1 MSLNKSMCTIMVK
14 HSYSLISLYNLS
26 KTNLLFVYEGTVDSI
41 SWKPLDTHL
50 EGHAP
55 QTAVHSQVKK
65 ATVGLIF
72 PMIASHLLLGLS
84 DQQNQTGF
92 FGV

>member
-1 MSLNKSMCTIMVK
+1 MVK

-26 KTNLLFVYEGTVDSI
+26 KTNLLFVCEGTVDSI
-41 SWKPLDTHL
+41 FWKPLDTRL

-65 ATVGLIF
+65 ATVVES
-72 PMIASHLLLGLS
+72 MDHS
-84 DQQNQTGF
+84 DGF
-92 FGV
+92 AGIPFWNSWPWIEK